1 MFTVAAGDGVM
12 VRILYLTVSLCLF
25 ASPVLA
31 GHGTIRETDT
41 EIIIEY
47 YGDDDDKLAADA
59 NREAQQKEE
68 EKKAIDEIRK
78 AKAEEKAA
86 VKANRIKERHK
97 DEE

>member
-1 MFTVAAGDGVM
+1 MCTAAAGVGVM

-47 YGDDDDKLAADA
+47 YGDDDDRLAADA
-59 NREAQQKEE
+59 TREAQQKEE
-68 EKKAIDEIRK
+68 EKRASDEIRK
-78 AKAEEKAA
+78 AKAQEKAA
-86 VKANRIKERHK
+86 VRDNRIRERHK

>member
-1 MFTVAAGDGVM
+1 M

-25 ASPVLA
+25 TSQVLA

-68 EKKAIDEIRK
+68 EKRAIDEIRK
-78 AKAEEKAA
+78 AKAQEKAT
-86 VKANRIKERHK
+86 VRDNRIKERHQ